1 MATATDTTKILVDIQ
16 NGDQSRLD
24 ELWEIVYPELR
35 ELARGFLKRERP
47 NHPLNPTGLVHEAFL
62 RMADQKRVN
71 WQGRAHFMAI
81 SAQAMRRI
89 LVDHARSKLRKK
101 RSGQWRRTLLTDDA
115 LLTRQ
120 NDEHVLAVHEALEK
134 LEEADPLR
142 AKIVELRF
150 FSGMTIKEIA
160 EVLDMSTR
168 TVERH
173 LTATNAWLRRELSE
187 EPEE

>member
-1 MATATDTTKILVDIQ
+1 MAQATDTTQILEEIR
-16 NGDQSRLD
+16 NGDQSRMED
-24 ELWEIVYPELR
+24 LWDIVYPELR
-35 ELARGFLKRERP
+35 DMARGFLKRERP

-62 RMADQKRVN
+62 KLVDQKRVS

-101 RSGQWRRTLLTDDA
+101 RSGNWKRTLLTDDA

-120 NDEHVLAVHEALEK
+120 NDEHVIAVHEALEK
-134 LEEADPLR
+134 LESVDALR
-142 AKIVELRF
+142 ARIVELRF

-173 LTATNAWLRRELSE
+173 LTAIYAWLRRELSE
-187 EPEE
+187 EPEA